1 MTEQNLR
8 LLDLLQTLGIAPEVK
23 AETIEGLEKLFI
35 DMTKELEELE
45 NNLIKM
51 KIPAY
56 IYNTFSDM
64 KPEEFKKFIT
74 GNKLKK
80 DVQSKVNKWIQSNP
94 ISLEILYDLVTGG
107 NKDNYEIEKEYVVP
121 VKGMVSNNGQQYLTR
136 DVNDKKNFF
145 LAALMP
151 YANIQQTFIE
161 SELVD
166 VDPFFTKD
174 KEEVTYG
181 RK

>member
-8 LLDLLQTLGIAPEVK
+8 LSDLLGITSEVR
-23 AETIEGLEKLFI
+23 AEIVEGLEKLI
-35 DMTKELEELE
+35 KEMNEELEEFE
-45 NNLIKM
+45 DNLVKT

-94 ISLEILYDLVTGG
+94 ISLEILYDLVTVGS
-107 NKDNYEIEKEYVVP
+107 KDDYEIEKEYVVP

-136 DVNDKKNFF
+136 DVNDKKSFF

-151 YANIQQTFIE
+151 YANIQQTFTE
-161 SELVD
+161 SELVG

-181 RK
+181 G